1 METANIFFEIT
12 EFVGIVAFAVSGA
25 MISIDRK
32 MDLFGVVFLGLV
44 TALGGG
50 AIRDVFLGVIPPR
63 NFFNF
68 RHLMCAVITSLVV
81 FVLARIFR
89 KFFFENYKKINMA
102 VNFFDAVG
110 LASFAI
116 SGVRLTIE
124 AGYGGHDFFVIFM
137 GIFTAVGGGM
147 LRDVMS
153 REKPMIFC
161 KNIYATATL
170 IGTVF
175 YYFASYIIKLPDVPS
190 MLAAYIIIVTVRM
203 LAAKFRWD
211 LPTIEKPEPPTQQ

>member
-1 METANIFFEIT
+1 MQAANLFFEIT
-12 EFVGIVAFAVSGA
+12 EFVGIIAFAISGA
-25 MISIDRK
+25 MISISRR
-32 MDLFGVVFLGLV
+32 MDIFGVIFLGLV

-50 AIRDVFLGVIPPR
+50 AIRDLFLGVIPPR

-68 RHLMCAVITSLVV
+68 EHLLCAFLTSAAV
-81 FVLARIFR
+81 FILARIFR
-89 KFFFENYKKINMA
+89 DFFFKNYKKINLV

-124 AGYGGHDFFVIFM
+124 AGYGGHDFFVVFM
-137 GIFTAVGGGM
+137 GVFTSVGGGM

-153 REKPMIFC
+153 KEKPMIFC
-161 KNIYATATL
+161 KNVYATAVL
-170 IGTVF
+170 IGTVL
-175 YYFASYIIKLPDVPS
+175 YYILSYIVSFHEIAA
-190 MLAAYIIIVTVRM
+190 MLITYAVIIITRL

-211 LPTIEKPEPPTQQ
+211 LPKIERPTQQ

>member
-1 METANIFFEIT
+1 MQAANLFFEVT
-12 EFVGIVAFAVSGA
+12 EFVGIIAFAISGA
-25 MISIDRK
+25 MISISRR
-32 MDLFGVVFLGLV
+32 MDIFGVIFLGLV

-50 AIRDVFLGVIPPR
+50 AIRDLFLGVIPPR

-68 RHLMCAVITSLVV
+68 EHLLCALLTSATV
-81 FVLARIFR
+81 FILAKIFR
-89 KFFFENYKKINMA
+89 DFFFKNYKKINLV

-124 AGYGGHDFFVIFM
+124 AGYGGHDFFVVFM

-153 REKPMIFC
+153 KEKPMIFC
-161 KNIYATATL
+161 KNVYATAVL
-170 IGTVF
+170 IGTVL
-175 YYFASYIIKLPDVPS
+175 YYILSYIITFPEVAA
-190 MLAAYIIIVTVRM
+190 MLITYAVIIVTRL
-203 LAAKFRWD
+203 LAAKYRWD
-211 LPTIEKPEPPTQQ
+211 LPKIEDPTQQ

>member
-1 METANIFFEIT
+1 MQAANLFFEIT
-12 EFVGIVAFAVSGA
+12 EFVGIIAFAISGA
-25 MISIDRK
+25 MISISRR
-32 MDLFGVVFLGLV
+32 MDIFGVIFLGLV

-50 AIRDVFLGVIPPR
+50 AIRDLFLGVIPPR

-68 RHLMCAVITSLVV
+68 EHLLCALLTSATV
-81 FVLARIFR
+81 FILARIFR
-89 KFFFENYKKINMA
+89 DFFFKNYKKINLV

-124 AGYGGHDFFVIFM
+124 AGYGGHDFFVVFM
-137 GIFTAVGGGM
+137 GVFTSVGGGM

-153 REKPMIFC
+153 KEKPMIFC
-161 KNIYATATL
+161 KNVYATAVL
-170 IGTVF
+170 IGTVL
-175 YYFASYIIKLPDVPS
+175 YYILSYIVSFHEIAA
-190 MLAAYIIIVTVRM
+190 MLITYAVIIITRL

-211 LPTIEKPEPPTQQ
+211 LPKIERPTQQ

>member
-1 METANIFFEIT
+1 MQAANIFFETT
-12 EFVGIVAFAVSGA
+12 EFVGIIAFAISGA
-25 MISIDRK
+25 MISISRR
-32 MDLFGVVFLGLV
+32 MDVFGVIFLGLV

-50 AIRDVFLGVIPPR
+50 AIRDLFLGVIPPR

-68 RHLMCAVITSLVV
+68 EHLLCALLTSAIV
-81 FVLARIFR
+81 FILAKIFR
-89 KFFFENYKKINMA
+89 DFFFKNYKKINLV

-124 AGYGGHDFFVIFM
+124 AGYGNHDFFVVFM

-153 REKPMIFC
+153 KEKPMIFC
-161 KNIYATATL
+161 KNVYATAVL
-170 IGTVF
+170 IGTVL
-175 YYFASYIIKLPDVPS
+175 YYILSYIISFPEIAS
-190 MLAAYIIIVTVRM
+190 MMITYAVIIVTRL
-203 LAAKFRWD
+203 LAAKYRWD
-211 LPTIEKPEPPTQQ
+211 LPKIDSPTQQ

>member
-1 METANIFFEIT
+1 MQAANLFFEIT
-12 EFVGIVAFAVSGA
+12 EFVGIIAFAISGA
-25 MISIDRK
+25 MISISRR
-32 MDLFGVVFLGLV
+32 MDIFGVIFLGLV

-50 AIRDVFLGVIPPR
+50 AIRDLFLGVIPPR

-68 RHLMCAVITSLVV
+68 EHLLCALLTSAAV
-81 FVLARIFR
+81 FILARIFR
-89 KFFFENYKKINMA
+89 DFFFKNYKKINLV

-124 AGYGGHDFFVIFM
+124 AGYGGHDFFVVFM
-137 GIFTAVGGGM
+137 GVFTSVGGGM

-153 REKPMIFC
+153 KEKPMIFC
-161 KNIYATATL
+161 KNVYATAVL
-170 IGTVF
+170 IGTVL
-175 YYFASYIIKLPDVPS
+175 YYILSYIISLPEIAA
-190 MLAAYIIIVTVRM
+190 MLITYAVIIITRL

-211 LPTIEKPEPPTQQ
+211 LPKIENPTQQ

>member
-81 FVLARIFR
+81 FLLARIFR

-124 AGYGGHDFFVIFM
+124 AGYGGHDFFVIF
-137 GIFTAVGGGM
+137 I
-147 LRDVMS
+147 
-153 REKPMIFC
+153 C
-161 KNIYATATL
+161 
-170 IGTVF
+170 
-175 YYFASYIIKLPDVPS
+175 
-190 MLAAYIIIVTVRM
+190 
-203 LAAKFRWD
+203 
-211 LPTIEKPEPPTQQ
+211 

>member
-1 METANIFFEIT
+1 MQAVNLFFEIT
-12 EFVGIVAFAVSGA
+12 EFVGIIAFAISGA
-25 MISIDRK
+25 MISISRR
-32 MDLFGVVFLGLV
+32 MDIFGVIFLGLV

-50 AIRDVFLGVIPPR
+50 AIRDLFLGVIPPR

-68 RHLMCAVITSLVV
+68 EHLLCALLTSATV
-81 FVLARIFR
+81 FILARIFR
-89 KFFFENYKKINMA
+89 DFFFKNYKKINLV

-124 AGYGGHDFFVIFM
+124 AGYGGHDFFVVFM
-137 GIFTAVGGGM
+137 GVFTSVGGGM

-153 REKPMIFC
+153 KEKPMIFC
-161 KNIYATATL
+161 KNVYATAVL
-170 IGTVF
+170 IGTVL
-175 YYFASYIIKLPDVPS
+175 YYILSYIVSFHEIAA
-190 MLAAYIIIVTVRM
+190 MLITYAVIIITRL

-211 LPTIEKPEPPTQQ
+211 LPKIERPTQQ

>member
-1 METANIFFEIT
+1 MQAANLFFEVT
-12 EFVGIVAFAVSGA
+12 EFVGIIAFAISGA
-25 MISIDRK
+25 MISISRR
-32 MDLFGVVFLGLV
+32 MDIFGVIFLGLV

-50 AIRDVFLGVIPPR
+50 AIRDLFLGVIPPR

-68 RHLMCAVITSLVV
+68 EHLLCALLTSATV
-81 FVLARIFR
+81 FILAKIFR
-89 KFFFENYKKINMA
+89 DFFFKNYKRINLI

-124 AGYGGHDFFVIFM
+124 AGYGGHDFFVVFM

-153 REKPMIFC
+153 KEKPMIFC
-161 KNIYATATL
+161 KNVYATAVL
-170 IGTVF
+170 IGTVL
-175 YYFASYIIKLPDVPS
+175 YYILSYVITFPEIAD
-190 MLAAYIIIVTVRM
+190 MLITYAVIIVIRL
-203 LAAKFRWD
+203 LAAKYRWD
-211 LPTIEKPEPPTQQ
+211 LPKIEDPTQQ

>member
-1 METANIFFEIT
+1 MQAANLFFELT
-12 EFVGIVAFAVSGA
+12 EFVGIIAFAISGA
-25 MISIDRK
+25 MISISRR
-32 MDLFGVVFLGLV
+32 MDIFGVIFLGLV

-50 AIRDVFLGVIPPR
+50 AIRDLFLGVIPPR

-68 RHLMCAVITSLVV
+68 EHLLCALLTSATV
-81 FVLARIFR
+81 FILAKIFR
-89 KFFFENYKKINMA
+89 DFFFKNYKRINLI

-124 AGYGGHDFFVIFM
+124 AGYGGHDFFVVFM

-153 REKPMIFC
+153 KEKPMIFC
-161 KNIYATATL
+161 KNVYATAVL
-170 IGTVF
+170 IGTVL
-175 YYFASYIIKLPDVPS
+175 YYILSYIITFPEIAD
-190 MLAAYIIIVTVRM
+190 MLITYAVIIVIRL
-203 LAAKFRWD
+203 LAAKYRWD
-211 LPTIEKPEPPTQQ
+211 LPKIEDPTQQ

>member
-1 METANIFFEIT
+1 MQAANLFFEVT
-12 EFVGIVAFAVSGA
+12 EFVGIIAFAISGA
-25 MISIDRK
+25 MISISRR
-32 MDLFGVVFLGLV
+32 MDIFGVIFLGLV

-50 AIRDVFLGVIPPR
+50 AIRDLFLGVIPPR

-68 RHLMCAVITSLVV
+68 EHLLCAVLTSAIV
-81 FVLARIFR
+81 FILAKIFR
-89 KFFFENYKKINMA
+89 DFFFKNYKKINLV

-124 AGYGGHDFFVIFM
+124 AGYGGHDFFVVFM

-153 REKPMIFC
+153 KEKPMIFC
-161 KNIYATATL
+161 KNVYATAVL
-170 IGTVF
+170 IGTVL
-175 YYFASYIIKLPDVPS
+175 YYILSYIITFPEVAA
-190 MLAAYIIIVTVRM
+190 MLITYAVIILTRL
-203 LAAKFRWD
+203 LAAKYRWD
-211 LPTIEKPEPPTQQ
+211 LPKIEDPTQQ

>member
-1 METANIFFEIT
+1 MQAANLFFEVT
-12 EFVGIVAFAVSGA
+12 EFVGIIAFAISGA
-25 MISIDRK
+25 MISISRR
-32 MDLFGVVFLGLV
+32 MDIFGVIFLGLV

-50 AIRDVFLGVIPPR
+50 AIRDLFLGVIPPR

-68 RHLMCAVITSLVV
+68 EHLLCALLTSATV
-81 FVLARIFR
+81 FILAKIFR
-89 KFFFENYKKINMA
+89 DFFFKNYKRINLI

-124 AGYGGHDFFVIFM
+124 AGYGGHDFFVVFM

-153 REKPMIFC
+153 KEKPMIFC
-161 KNIYATATL
+161 KNVYATAVL
-170 IGTVF
+170 IGTVL
-175 YYFASYIIKLPDVPS
+175 YYILSYVIAFPEIAD
-190 MLAAYIIIVTVRM
+190 MLITYAVIIVIRL
-203 LAAKFRWD
+203 LAAKYRWD
-211 LPTIEKPEPPTQQ
+211 LPKIEDPTQQ

>member
-1 METANIFFEIT
+1 MQAANLFFEVT
-12 EFVGIVAFAVSGA
+12 EFVGIIAFAISGA
-25 MISIDRK
+25 MISISRR
-32 MDLFGVVFLGLV
+32 MDIFGVIFLGLV

-50 AIRDVFLGVIPPR
+50 AIRDLFLGVIPPR

-68 RHLMCAVITSLVV
+68 EHLLCAVLTSAIV
-81 FVLARIFR
+81 FILAKIFR
-89 KFFFENYKKINMA
+89 DFFFKNYKKINLV

-124 AGYGGHDFFVIFM
+124 AGYGGHDFFVVFM

-153 REKPMIFC
+153 KEKPMIFC
-161 KNIYATATL
+161 KNVYATAVL
-170 IGTVF
+170 IGTVL
-175 YYFASYIIKLPDVPS
+175 YYILSYVIAFPEIAD
-190 MLAAYIIIVTVRM
+190 MLITYAVIIVIRL
-203 LAAKFRWD
+203 LAAKYRWD
-211 LPTIEKPEPPTQQ
+211 LPKIEDPTQQ

>member
-1 METANIFFEIT
+1 MQAANIFFETT
-12 EFVGIVAFAVSGA
+12 EFVGIIAFAISGA
-25 MISIDRK
+25 MISISRR
-32 MDLFGVVFLGLV
+32 MDVFGVIFLGLV

-50 AIRDVFLGVIPPR
+50 AIRDLFLGVIPPR

-68 RHLMCAVITSLVV
+68 EHLLCALLTSAIV
-81 FVLARIFR
+81 FILAKIFR
-89 KFFFENYKKINMA
+89 DFFFKNYKKINLV

-124 AGYGGHDFFVIFM
+124 AGYGNHDFFVVFM

-153 REKPMIFC
+153 KEKPMIFC
-161 KNIYATATL
+161 KNVYATAVL
-170 IGTVF
+170 IGTVL
-175 YYFASYIIKLPDVPS
+175 YYILSYIISFPEIAS
-190 MLAAYIIIVTVRM
+190 MMITYAVIIVTRL
-203 LAAKFRWD
+203 LAAKYRWD
-211 LPTIEKPEPPTQQ
+211 LPKIEKPTQQ

>member
-1 METANIFFEIT
+1 MQAANLFFEVT
-12 EFVGIVAFAVSGA
+12 EFVGIIAFAISGA
-25 MISIDRK
+25 MISISRR
-32 MDLFGVVFLGLV
+32 MDIFGVIFLGLV

-50 AIRDVFLGVIPPR
+50 AIRDLFLGVIPPR

-68 RHLMCAVITSLVV
+68 EHLLCALLTSAIV
-81 FVLARIFR
+81 FILARIFR
-89 KFFFENYKKINMA
+89 DFFFKNYKKINLV

-124 AGYGGHDFFVIFM
+124 AGYGGHDFFVVFM

-153 REKPMIFC
+153 KEKPMIFC
-161 KNIYATATL
+161 KNVYATAVL
-170 IGTVF
+170 IGTVL
-175 YYFASYIIKLPDVPS
+175 YYILSYIITFPEIAA
-190 MLAAYIIIVTVRM
+190 MLITYAVIILTRL
-203 LAAKFRWD
+203 LAAKYRWD
-211 LPTIEKPEPPTQQ
+211 LPKIEDPTQQ

>member
-1 METANIFFEIT
+1 MQATNLFFEVT
-12 EFVGIVAFAVSGA
+12 EFVGIIAFAISGA
-25 MISIDRK
+25 MISISRR
-32 MDLFGVVFLGLV
+32 MDIFGVIFLGLV

-50 AIRDVFLGVIPPR
+50 AIRDLFLGVIPPR

-68 RHLMCAVITSLVV
+68 EHLLCALLTSATV
-81 FVLARIFR
+81 FILAKIFR
-89 KFFFENYKKINMA
+89 DFFFENYKRINLV

-124 AGYGGHDFFVIFM
+124 AGYGGHDFFVVFM

-153 REKPMIFC
+153 KEKPMIFC
-161 KNIYATATL
+161 KNVYATAVL
-170 IGTVF
+170 IGTVL
-175 YYFASYIIKLPDVPS
+175 YYILSYIITFPEIAD
-190 MLAAYIIIVTVRM
+190 MLITYAVIIVIRL
-203 LAAKFRWD
+203 LAAKYRWD
-211 LPTIEKPEPPTQQ
+211 LPKIEDPTQQ

>member
-1 METANIFFEIT
+1 MQAANLFFEVT
-12 EFVGIVAFAVSGA
+12 EFVGIIAFAISGA
-25 MISIDRK
+25 MISISRR
-32 MDLFGVVFLGLV
+32 MDIFGVIFLGLV

-50 AIRDVFLGVIPPR
+50 AIRDLFLGVIPPR

-68 RHLMCAVITSLVV
+68 EHLLCALLTSATV
-81 FVLARIFR
+81 FILAKIFR
-89 KFFFENYKKINMA
+89 DFFFKNYKRINLI

-124 AGYGGHDFFVIFM
+124 AGYGGHDFFVVFM

-153 REKPMIFC
+153 KEKPMIFC
-161 KNIYATATL
+161 KNIYATAVL
-170 IGTVF
+170 IGTVL
-175 YYFASYIIKLPDVPS
+175 YYILSYVIAFPEIAD
-190 MLAAYIIIVTVRM
+190 MLITYAVIIVIRL
-203 LAAKFRWD
+203 LAAKYRWD
-211 LPTIEKPEPPTQQ
+211 LPKIEDPTQQ

>member
-1 METANIFFEIT
+1 MQAANLFFEIT
-12 EFVGIVAFAVSGA
+12 EFVGIIAFAISGA
-25 MISIDRK
+25 MISISRR
-32 MDLFGVVFLGLV
+32 MDIFGVIFLGLV

-50 AIRDVFLGVIPPR
+50 AIRDLFLGVIPPR

-68 RHLMCAVITSLVV
+68 EHLLCALLTSATV
-81 FVLARIFR
+81 FILARIFR
-89 KFFFENYKKINMA
+89 DFFFKNYKKINLV

-124 AGYGGHDFFVIFM
+124 AGYGGHDFFVVFM

-153 REKPMIFC
+153 KEKPMIFC
-161 KNIYATATL
+161 KNVYATAVL
-170 IGTVF
+170 IGTVL
-175 YYFASYIIKLPDVPS
+175 YYILSYIVSFHEIAA
-190 MLAAYIIIVTVRM
+190 MLITYAVIIITRL
-203 LAAKFRWD
+203 LAAKYRWD
-211 LPTIEKPEPPTQQ
+211 LPKIERPTQQ

>member
-1 METANIFFEIT
+1 MQAANLFFELT
-12 EFVGIVAFAVSGA
+12 EFVGIIAFAISGA
-25 MISIDRK
+25 MISISRR
-32 MDLFGVVFLGLV
+32 MDIFGVIFLGLV

-50 AIRDVFLGVIPPR
+50 AIRDLFLGVIPPR

-68 RHLMCAVITSLVV
+68 EHLLCALLTSATV
-81 FVLARIFR
+81 FILAKIFR
-89 KFFFENYKKINMA
+89 DFFFKNYKRINLI

-124 AGYGGHDFFVIFM
+124 AGYGGHDFFVVFM

-153 REKPMIFC
+153 KEKPMIFC
-161 KNIYATATL
+161 KNVYATAVL
-170 IGTVF
+170 IGTVL
-175 YYFASYIIKLPDVPS
+175 YYILSYIITFPEIAD
-190 MLAAYIIIVTVRM
+190 MLITYAVIIVTRL
-203 LAAKFRWD
+203 LAAKYRWD
-211 LPTIEKPEPPTQQ
+211 LPKIEDPTQQ

>member
-1 METANIFFEIT
+1 MQAANLFFEIT
-12 EFVGIVAFAVSGA
+12 EFVGIIAFAISGA
-25 MISIDRK
+25 MISISRR
-32 MDLFGVVFLGLV
+32 MDVFGVIFLGLV

-50 AIRDVFLGVIPPR
+50 AIRDLFLGVIPPR

-68 RHLMCAVITSLVV
+68 EHLLCALLTSAIV
-81 FVLARIFR
+81 FILAKIFR
-89 KFFFENYKKINMA
+89 DFFFKNYKKINLV

-124 AGYGGHDFFVIFM
+124 AGYGNHDFFVVFM

-153 REKPMIFC
+153 KEKPMIFC
-161 KNIYATATL
+161 KNVYATAVL
-170 IGTVF
+170 IGTVL
-175 YYFASYIIKLPDVPS
+175 YYILSYIISFPEIASIIITYAV
-190 MLAAYIIIVTVRM
+190 IIVTRL
-203 LAAKFRWD
+203 LAAKYRWD
-211 LPTIEKPEPPTQQ
+211 LPKIESPTQQ